1 MKINYRDVVDF
12 IEKQEDIQ
20 LYDCQK
26 KALKA
31 IIENN
36 NVFIPRQV
44 GMSTLLKG
52 FGEYLIKISK
62 SPESYDAG
70 KYEAYEYDVIITL
83 EELLSNSS
91 EEQGLL
97 NKEFLK
103 RIQEQNKE
111 QFKMEFDI
119 SDSFKV

>member
-1 MKINYRDVVDF
+1 MKINYRNVIDF
-12 IEKQEDIQ
+12 IENQENIQ

-44 GMSTLLKG
+44 GMSTLLRG
-52 FGEYLIKISK
+52 LGEYLINISK

-83 EELLSNSS
+83 DEILSNSP
-91 EEQGLL
+91 EEQKLL
-97 NKEFLK
+97 NKECLK
-103 RIQEQNKE
+103 QIQNQNKE
-111 QFKMEFDI
+111 KFKMEFDI
-119 SDSFKV
+119 LDKFKG